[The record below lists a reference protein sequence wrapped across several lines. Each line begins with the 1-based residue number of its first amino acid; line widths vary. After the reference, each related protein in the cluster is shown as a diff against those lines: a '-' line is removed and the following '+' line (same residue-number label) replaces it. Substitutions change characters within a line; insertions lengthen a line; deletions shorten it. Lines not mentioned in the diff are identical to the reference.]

1 MKTVNKRLIGLL
13 SLALV
18 QICFPLYFIFQK
30 EKVISEGQ
38 EFKFSIQPVDPY
50 DFFQGRYVDLN
61 VRSLGFPSKNLK
73 DLKQYDMIY
82 VEFESDS
89 FGTKIKSVSKEKTL
103 NSIKLKLYSNL
114 EKTDTIW
121 FRLPFKRFYLEEYNA
136 KKVEFKLAR
145 NNSKRNFVH
154 VKIRNGDFVIT
165 DISSNGKSLVN
176 GNELF
181 KNETGK

>member
-18 QICFPLYFIFQK
+18 QICFPLYFIFEK
-30 EKVISEGQ
+30 EKVITEGH
-38 EFKFSIQPVDPY
+38 EFKFAIQPVDPY

-73 DLKQYDMIY
+73 DLKQYEMVY

-89 FGTKIKSVSKEKTL
+89 IGSKIKSVSKEKTL
-103 NSIKLKLYSNL
+103 NSIKLKLYSNP
-114 EKTDTIW
+114 EKSDTIW
-121 FRLPFKRFYLEEYNA
+121 FNLPFKRFYLEEYNA
-136 KKVEFKLAR
+136 KKVEQKLAIR
-145 NNSKRNFVH
+145 TKAKNFVH
-154 VKIRNGDFVIT
+154 VKIKNGDFVIT